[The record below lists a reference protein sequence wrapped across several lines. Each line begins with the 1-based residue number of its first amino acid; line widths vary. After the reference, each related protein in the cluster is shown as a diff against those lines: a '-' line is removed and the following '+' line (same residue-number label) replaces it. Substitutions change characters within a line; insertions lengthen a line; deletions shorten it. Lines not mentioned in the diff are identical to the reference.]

1 MNRYIDIE
9 ILTDPEF
16 SAVQILSVLVRKF
29 HQSLVDLNCNQIG
42 VSFPK
47 HKSTNLGNLMRLH
60 ANEHSLQRLMD
71 TGWLSGLLD
80 HVSTSE
86 CLEIPTN
93 SKFRIVS
100 RVQVKSNPER
110 LRRRAQ
116 KRHGISADEAI
127 VKIPDQAAK
136 TTNLPYVQLA
146 STSTKQKFPLFIQH
160 GPISEERKL
169 GEFNK
174 YGLSSQATVPWF

>member
-16 SAVQILSVLVRKF
+16 SASQIMSVLVRKL
-29 HQSLVDLNCNQIG
+29 HQALVDLKCNQIG
-42 VSFPK
+42 VSFPRYT
-47 HKSTNLGNLMRLH
+47 SRSLGNLLRLH
-60 ANEHSLQRLMD
+60 ANEHSLQRLVE
-71 TGWLSGLLD
+71 TGWLTGLLD
-80 HVSTSE
+80 HVSIGE
-86 CLEIPTN
+86 CLEIPLE
-93 SKFRIVS
+93 SKFRVVS

-116 KRHGISADEAI
+116 KRHGISAVEALAR
-127 VKIPDQAAK
+127 IPDRAAK
-136 TTNLPYVQLA
+136 TTSLPYIQLA
-146 STSTKQKFPLFIQH
+146 STSTKQKFPLFIEH
-160 GPISEERKL
+160 GPISEESKL